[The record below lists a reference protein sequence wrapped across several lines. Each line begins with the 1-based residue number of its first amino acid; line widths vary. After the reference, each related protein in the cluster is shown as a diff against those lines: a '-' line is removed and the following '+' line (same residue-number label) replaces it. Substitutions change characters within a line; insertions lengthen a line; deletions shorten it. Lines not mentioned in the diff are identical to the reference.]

1 MQWFRLYNDILED
14 PKVQKLSPELFKFWI
29 NILCVASKNEG
40 KLPPIKDIAFALR
53 MSESETEAAFHSIKK
68 AHLIDEKS
76 NQHGTTIAPHNW
88 NKRQYKSD
96 TSTDRVKRFR
106 NGKRNKG
113 VTPPDTDSETDTK
126 QNILPLTPKG
136 GFNFLFWNGI
146 RIKKGGSLQV
156 KPDEQAYFDKYAKEG
171 AEDLIEWKSN
181 LKQGVK

>member
-76 NQHGTTIAPHNW
+76 NQYGITLAPHNW

-96 TSTDRVKRFR
+96 TSTERVKRFR
-106 NGKRNKG
+106 NGKRNSR
-113 VTPPDTDSETDTK
+113 VTPPDTDSETDTE

-136 GFNFLFWNGI
+136 EFNFIYWNGI
-146 RIKKGGSLQV
+146 RIKNGGSIAINKEELEYL
-156 KPDEQAYFDKYAKEG
+156 KKYKEEG
-171 AEDLIEWKSN
+171 SVALIEWKNN
-181 LKQGVK
+181 LKQG